1 LKIRIRIYNQ
11 QTSMKFVDCSDD
23 AMNTITKEKY
33 KSFCDIFE
41 KYQNYYHKLSNLKF
55 NNNDT
60 TKKLAEN
67 ILSNLYVAEKKFRNK
82 LYSVQPIMDDS
93 DLLEFAIII
102 SKNTIASY
110 A

>member
-1 LKIRIRIYNQ
+1 MRIY
-11 QTSMKFVDCSDD
+11 
-23 AMNTITKEKY
+23 
-33 KSFCDIFE
+33 
-41 KYQNYYHKLSNLKF
+41 
-55 NNNDT
+55 NNDT